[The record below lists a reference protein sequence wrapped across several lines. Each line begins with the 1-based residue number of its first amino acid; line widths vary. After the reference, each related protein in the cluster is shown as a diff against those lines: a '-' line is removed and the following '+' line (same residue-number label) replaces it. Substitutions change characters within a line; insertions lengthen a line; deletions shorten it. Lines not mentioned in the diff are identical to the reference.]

1 MKTYKAYISASIEG
15 HSYSITDETQVCA
28 KNEKEAREIINELIE
43 NRELFNNTNFP
54 LDKLYITLQH
64 VFNKEDAEL
73 YGTDYI
79 PPEGSELT
87 VTANITILK
96 KDGETNEEAF
106 KRLDDIVKGKL
117 CNLPND
123 MIYVDFCKGYF

>member
-28 KNEKEAREIINELIE
+28 ENEKEAREIINELIE
-43 NRELFNNTNFP
+43 NRELFNNTEFP
-54 LDKLYITLQH
+54 LDKFHITLEH
-64 VFNKEDAEL
+64 VFDAQDAEL

-87 VTANITILK
+87 VTANITIIK

-106 KRLDDIVKGKL
+106 KRLEDIVQGKL

-123 MIYVDFCKGYF
+123 KIYADFCKGYF